1 MLVAALEAA
10 VGRRF
15 TARTLSADNLTD
27 ALTAALS
34 LYNRYNPL
42 LVEETFDTVANT
54 QDYSLVNTPLFVQKV
69 IWMPGGNYTLLLSVN
84 VSPYYPDMMFYDKYS
99 QYSLYTVDNIEE
111 MTSADNSLGN
121 FLVRDGSIRL
131 LPKPTTSDLTVLVI
145 YQTAH
150 VLTVMD
156 TVLATVPDEDFS
168 VMRDLMTADLIQSD
182 AVNAATRFDYS
193 EGMSRVA
200 HHYVPT
206 NVEGVVAQLQKELK
220 RKYASG
226 GVIR

>member
-1 MLVAALEAA
+1 VLVAALEAA

-42 LVEETFDTVANT
+42 LVEETFDTIADT
-54 QDYSLVNTPLFVQKV
+54 QDYTLVNTPLFVQQV

-84 VSPYYPDMMFYDKYS
+84 VAPYYPDMMFYDKYS
-99 QYSLYTVDNIEE
+99 QYSLYTVDNIEA
-111 MTSADNSLGN
+111 MTSAEHSLGDYV
-121 FLVRDGSIRL
+121 VRDGDIRL
-131 LPKPTTSDLTVLVI
+131 LPKPTTSDLKVLVV

-150 VLTVMD
+150 VLTVD
-156 TVLATVPDEDFS
+156 DSVLATVPDEDFS

-182 AVNAATRFDYS
+182 AVNASTRFDYT

-200 HHYVPT
+200 HHYVPA
-206 NVEGVVAQLQKELK
+206 NVESVVTQLQKELK
-220 RKYASG
+220 RKYSSG
-226 GVIR
+226 GIIR